1 MFMADFVAAE
11 VIESHFPMITTAAV
25 VIALATKAIGFAFIA
40 IFNAMTAALIFQ
52 NPLIIDAAIVP
63 AT

>member
-11 VIESHFPMITTAAV
+11 VIESHFAMITTAAV
-25 VIALATKAIGFAFIA
+25 VIALATKAIGFCFIA
-40 IFNAMTAALIFQ
+40 KFNAITAALIFQ